1 MSYDDR
7 YPLSAYLNSIN
18 LNKKSV
24 LDTDDTG
31 WEKNYPPYIINKCM
45 SHHLDTV
52 LYANEMN
59 MKHDIPSRLQYDFYI
74 HIVRP
79 RKRFSPLCKQDK
91 VKDID
96 VVKQYYGYSNE
107 KAKQALHILS
117 PTQLDYIKSKLN
129 KGGKRR

>member
-24 LDTDDTG
+24 LDTDDPG

-79 RKRFSPLCKQDK
+79 RKRFSPWGKQDK
-91 VKDID
+91 VKDLD

-107 KAKQALHILS
+107 KALQVLKILS
-117 PTQLDYIKSKLN
+117 NEQINFIKQRLEI
-129 KGGKRR
+129 GGKK